1 MKAFIIVLFLFFWAN
16 NPILSRGLM
25 LNLQYYQN
33 EKTIDLEK
41 LAKGLSDMEIDIKT
55 FVIDDSK
62 SIEEYANG
70 LKETISQYRK
80 QDDTLQL
87 FVLTDRE
94 SSFVGLELASVEA
107 RVKALLTVCG
117 AFNDGDR
124 FLYGEM
130 SFKKN
135 MEMLDSISFDGSKER
150 YLEKVFKMIAD
161 KKKGK
166 KIRLPKNADND
177 MAALYALLES
187 NYGRSILRFSLD
199 SHLRKIGAEIFPIL
213 SSGKRRHVML
223 DVDYLNLCLCG
234 NKYQVRYSYPV
245 SYDGDRLVAEIQKHI
260 SELLVK

>member
-80 QDDTLQL
+80 QDDTLQF
-87 FVLTDRE
+87 FVLADRE

-107 RVKALLTVCG
+107 GVKALLTVCG

-150 YLEKVFKMIAD
+150 YLEKVFKMIVD

-187 NYGRSILRFSLD
+187 NYGRSMMRFSLD
-199 SHLRKIGAEIFPIL
+199 SRLSKIRAAVFPIYYDDNQQL
-213 SSGKRRHVML
+213 L

-245 SYDGDRLVAEIQKHI
+245 CYSGEELVKEIYKGI
-260 SELLVK
+260 SELLTK

>member
-1 MKAFIIVLFLFFWAN
+1 MKLLILNILLLFCGNHQLMAK
-16 NPILSRGLM
+16 GLM
-25 LNLQYYQN
+25 LSLQYYQN
-33 EKTIDLEK
+33 EKPIDLEK

-62 SIEEYANG
+62 SIEEYANR
-70 LKETISQYRK
+70 LKETVRQYHE
-80 QDDTLQL
+80 QNDTIQF
-87 FVLTDRE
+87 FVITDRE

-107 RVKALLTVCG
+107 SVKALLTICG

-161 KKKGK
+161 KKTGK
-166 KIRLPKNADND
+166 RIRLPKNADND

-187 NYGRSILRFSLD
+187 NYGSSIMRFSLD
-199 SHLRKIGAEIFPIL
+199 SCLSKISAAVFPIYDSDNQQL
-213 SSGKRRHVML
+213 L

-234 NKYQVRYSYPV
+234 NKYQVRYSYPICY
-245 SYDGDRLVAEIQKHI
+245 SGETLVKEITKSI
-260 SELLVK
+260 SELLTK